1 MRVFRGAAS
10 VALSSLL
17 VLLSGC
23 PQSYDST
30 TWTPGDG
37 TAGTAEEHDEL
48 FVQQTDPASWR
59 FSTND
64 SAFWGP
70 SGYTLWAL
78 PLPDQ
83 PTFAQRDVVLVKES
97 GNAWTGYGIIFCH
110 LDTGDPSLGES
121 MLLVMIN
128 TQQQYSLGEVT
139 GSHYTPYTSP
149 TWVSCPGLFK
159 GYGVANGLKVT
170 RDAGGL
176 FTLYLNQGQ
185 VMTFHD
191 GRTPTPT
198 GGANGYLVVIS
209 PQDSFPQSPV
219 SVVFTEK

>member
-1 MRVFRGAAS
+1 MRGTARAA
-10 VALSSLL
+10 LPSLL
-17 VLLSGC
+17 LLLLLGGC
-23 PQSYDST
+23 PSPNDREA
-30 TWTPGDG
+30 WTPADG
-37 TAGTAEEHDEL
+37 TGGTSEQHDEL
-48 FVQQTDPASWR
+48 FIRQADPGEWL

-64 SAFWGP
+64 RAFWGP

-83 PTFAQRDVVLVKES
+83 PTFTQRDVDLVKTS

-110 LDTGDPSLGES
+110 RDTGDPSLGES

-139 GSHYTPYTSP
+139 GSRYTPYTSP
-149 TWVSCPGLFK
+149 TWVRCAGLFK
-159 GYGVANGLKVT
+159 GYGVTNGVKVT

-176 FTLYLNQGQ
+176 FTLYVNQGQ
-185 VMTFHD
+185 VMTFRD
-191 GRTPTPT
+191 GRTPAPT
-198 GGANGYLVVIS
+198 GGGNGYLVVIS